1 MKNSILTKEH
11 TSVSL
16 DAIREIHEKNKQ
28 LLSLGYISKI
38 EFLENNLILINEL
51 SNFDSKPSI
60 KLDSAID
67 EFSIVRFRLRMQ
79 LLKNTS
85 KN

>member
-28 LLSLGYISKI
+28 LLSL
-38 EFLENNLILINEL
+38 
-51 SNFDSKPSI
+51 
-60 KLDSAID
+60 
-67 EFSIVRFRLRMQ
+67 V
-79 LLKNTS
+79 
-85 KN
+85 